1 MKRSAVKPL
10 RFAALA
16 PLALCVALVAAPA
29 LANAATTGLYVQ
41 NGLIACWDGI
51 ENAGV
56 GVHNPSAT
64 VWKDLVAGREFALTN
79 VTVDDDRMTFAG
91 PAGVTTPAT
100 SYGTLSAADTTATFG
115 NAVNGTMEI
124 VYASRNKTASSII
137 LQAGRLGLSFGIW
150 LTGGSSYILPY
161 SSASNVSKPSFVFES
176 GTATNAVSV
185 RYSSGYSESAFANGS
200 SLGVYQDNHFGTT
213 GDETIIGTRAAKN
226 NCHFDGSIYCIR
238 LYDRKLT
245 DAEIVA
251 NHNVDVVR
259 FILGD
264 IAASLVVTSLPVDI
278 GSPSPAYGE
287 TNGLAAADSFLVSCG
302 AAVVTDAAG
311 TTQYSCTGWKLYDDA
326 NAVVSNG
333 VETSFT
339 YVHPTPSAYR
349 RLEWQW
355 EASAYRGTIAAG
367 YGGAVSQSG
376 TGWFAAG
383 TPVTVTATPNAGS
396 SFKRW
401 TGTLPDGLS
410 ASSASATFT
419 PTAPFSMTAI
429 FETVGNGGLV
439 FFNEKTS
446 SYWHTATNCV
456 IDLPIEFP
464 DSASSAT
471 LSVTGVGYS
480 AQYAIPSGT
489 EQYTLSLPPAT
500 SSTAENVYDL
510 ALAFNDSASTVR
522 TAKLGLIYGH
532 DATTTGWTR
541 CLAPAGTR
549 AWSKTKGVA
558 VIPIPYGTT
567 SFTIA
572 LDGGEATS
580 TDTGLDGAAGW
591 YPLRLK
597 GETTADLAAT
607 TLEGS
612 LSASLR
618 GDGAGFFL
626 IVR

>member
-1 MKRSAVKPL
+1 MKNNMKLSAIKSL

-16 PLALCVALVAAPA
+16 PLALCVALGATPTLADIQSGQYTYADLDGTAYFDTGYYVKSNSVFRFKMASRSSAAYQNFFADFVDGNTQVTRVMVNNTSATDYVVDFFSRADVGTIVKGVVSARGNPVEGVLAYSYVILNGTRYTPTKTTAPA
-29 LANAATTGLYVQ
+29 STATMKIGGRG
-41 NGLIACWDGI
+41 N
-51 ENAGV
+51 NAGHASRFWYFTIEEDGEV
-56 GVHNPSAT
+56 VHDYVPYSENGKSGI
-64 VWKDLVAGREFALTN
+64 KDLVT
-79 VTVDDDRMTFAG
+79 DDF
-91 PAGVTTPAT
+91 
-100 SYGTLSAADTTATFG
+100 LE
-115 NAVNGTMEI
+115 N
-124 VYASRNKTASSII
+124 ASS
-137 LQAGRLGLSFGIW
+137 GGTVT
-150 LTGGSSYILPY
+150 LTGWVPPSYSILD
-161 SSASNVSKPSFVFES
+161 VS
-176 GTATNAVSV
+176 
-185 RYSSGYSESAFANGS
+185 S
-200 SLGVYQDNHFGTT
+200 SLEG
-213 GDETIIGTRAAKN
+213 
-226 NCHFDGSIYCIR
+226 
-238 LYDRKLT
+238 
-245 DAEIVA
+245 
-251 NHNVDVVR
+251 
-259 FILGD
+259 
-264 IAASLVVTSLPVDI
+264 I

-287 TNGLAAADSFLVSCG
+287 TNGLEAADSFSVSCG
-302 AAVVTDAAG
+302 ATPVANAAG
-311 TTQYSCTGWKLYDDA
+311 TIQYSCTGWKLYDDA

-355 EASAYRGTIAAG
+355 EVTAYHGTIAAG
-367 YGGAVSQSG
+367 HGGAVSQSG
-376 TGWFAAG
+376 AGWYAVG
-383 TPVTVTATPNAGS
+383 TPVTVTATPNAGYG
-396 SFKRW
+396 FQRW
-401 TGTLPDGLS
+401 TGTLPEGVSATS
-410 ASSASATFT
+410 ASVTFT

-464 DSASSAT
+464 DGASSAT
-471 LSVTGVGYS
+471 LSVTGIGYL
-480 AQYAIPSGT
+480 AQYAISAGM

-567 SFTIA
+567 SFTIT